1 MVQSQITDHPT
12 LSAVLNCHKV
22 IFLMNLGVLRGTSVK
37 LCVDPQ
43 TRLRFFKYRT
53 VSYSMRGKVEQ
64 ELDRLQRQ
72 GILKP
77 MAFSDWAASLQERWL
92 CVHLGRLLANNKLSS
107 QTGDLPST

>member
-1 MVQSQITDHPT
+1 MHMVQSQITDHPT

-22 IFLMNLGVLRGTSVK
+22 IFLMNLGVLRGTSAK

-77 MAFSDWAASLQERWL
+77 MAFSDWAAPIVPVFKKDGSVCIWGDYWL
-92 CVHLGRLLANNKLSS
+92 TVN
-107 QTGDLPST
+107 